1 MSDKVFLNLDT
12 YGLWAI
18 TPDDLIGNSIAILG
32 INGSGKSNSA
42 AVLMEEALASG
53 IPIIVIDI
61 AGEYHTLREHYE
73 HVTVIGRALDESLC
87 RVDLT
92 VDIENV
98 CEVARTVYANAVS
111 VVFDMSGIRQVD
123 RFLLLNYFLTAIW
136 ELSARMRI
144 PTMIFLEEAH
154 NWIPQQGRT
163 QATDVVIDMAC
174 EGRKRG
180 ISLVMVGQRSARIDK
195 DTLTQAKVSILHRVN
210 HPLDMKVYIDMT
222 PRPPRYVRETV
233 YKLRDGEAIILY
245 KEKVLRVQMRFR
257 HTRHPGATPTMDMI
271 PTKSKQLSLLDLME
285 TR

>member
-1 MSDKVFLNLDT
+1 MNNNFLNLET
-12 YGLWAI
+12 SEIWQI

-61 AGEYHTLREHYE
+61 AGEYHTLRERYD
-73 HVTVIGRALDESLC
+73 HVTVIGRSLNAKFC
-87 RVDLT
+87 EVDLL

-98 CEVARTVYANAVS
+98 CDVATKVYANAVS
-111 VVFDMSGIRQVD
+111 VVFDMSGIKQVD
-123 RFLLLNYFLTAIW
+123 RFMLLNYFLTTIW
-136 ELSARMRI
+136 ELSAQLRI

-163 QATDVVIDMAC
+163 SATDVVIDMAC

-180 ISLVMVGQRSARIDK
+180 ISLVMIGQRSARIDK
-195 DTLTQAKVSILHRVN
+195 DTLTQAKIGILHRVN
-210 HPLDMKVYIDMT
+210 HPLDMKVYIDMI
-222 PRPPRYVRETV
+222 PRPPRYVRDTV
-233 YKLRDGEAIILY
+233 YKLRDGEVIVLY
-245 KEKVLRVQMRFR
+245 KEKVLRVQMRRR

-271 PTKSKQLSLLDLME
+271 PAKSKQLSLLDLMGAA
-285 TR
+285 